1 MDIEQFLNERLRK
14 LEQVYE
20 DSLAN
25 NNYTFALNIHIRI
38 DEIKELLYLLKNEKD
53 IRSNNE
59 EQED

>member
-1 MDIEQFLNERLRK
+1 MENFLNERLRK

-53 IRSNNE
+53 IRGNNE

>member
-20 DSLAN
+20 ASLAN

-53 IRSNNE
+53 IRGNNE

>member
-53 IRSNNE
+53 IRGNNE

>member
-1 MDIEQFLNERLRK
+1 MENFLNERLRK
-14 LEQVYE
+14 LEKVYE

-53 IRSNNE
+53 IRGNNE

>member
-1 MDIEQFLNERLRK
+1 MENLLNERLRK
-14 LEQVYE
+14 LEQVYA
-20 DSLAN
+20 DALAN

-38 DEIKELLYLLKNEKD
+38 DEIKELIYLLKNETD